1 MKEIELSE
9 KSNNTYVDFEPVE
22 IGENISISS
31 SRSIRNGS
39 YVIEGN
45 VNNGENSIG
54 RFVMDDRDGRLFV
67 NVKLDGL
74 EQSTKSEIVETISAI
89 IVKLI
94 PSNVEDEQ

>member
-9 KSNNTYVDFEPVE
+9 KSNNTHVDFEPVE

-89 IVKLI
+89 LVKLI
-94 PSNVEDEQ
+94 PNDVE